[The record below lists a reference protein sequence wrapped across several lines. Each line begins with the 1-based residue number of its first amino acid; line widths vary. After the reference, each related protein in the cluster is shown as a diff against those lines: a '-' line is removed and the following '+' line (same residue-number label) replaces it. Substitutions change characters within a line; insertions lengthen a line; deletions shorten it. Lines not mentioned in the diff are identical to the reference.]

1 MSFEKPKSM
10 ITPQVAHYRS
20 FPTINFALNE
30 RLELRWK
37 FYMTF
42 PDQFAV
48 IDRHYGLHD
57 SIKAMLNESKITTDG
72 SRAEILQKKYTST
85 CSWTPQA
92 GSTRISW
99 HIKIKEW
106 SMKWYVQT
114 GLFYSSHLCSDQS
127 SVKSKTLYHGNGIEH
142 LMFSFKEFWQLSF
155 WDIFI
160 RISRWQRFRYLAF
173 RSWVCCRVSSP
184 FRRSCCGISIPVG

>member
-10 ITPQVAHYRS
+10 IIPQVAHYRS
-20 FPTINFALNE
+20 FPTINFALEE

-72 SRAEILQKKYTST
+72 SSRDTSKEVHINLFLT
-85 CSWTPQA
+85 PSSRFHKNLLTHQDKRVINEMICANWALLLLTPVFRPKFSQIKNSLPWKRNWTPN
-92 GSTRISW
+92 
-99 HIKIKEW
+99 
-106 SMKWYVQT
+106 VQ
-114 GLFYSSHLCSDQS
+114 L
-127 SVKSKTLYHGNGIEH
+127 
-142 LMFSFKEFWQLSF
+142 
-155 WDIFI
+155 
-160 RISRWQRFRYLAF
+160 QRVLTALLLRYF
-173 RSWVCCRVSSP
+173 HQD
-184 FRRSCCGISIPVG
+184 